1 VSRHIKC
8 TMKRTLLNST
18 LDKAP
23 EVVLEVPYRPS
34 VNEEAGGHSPACVD
48 SRAQPG
54 DPDASHTSNKTSK
67 LEVSAM
73 CLMTQHCIP
82 EPTQGKN
89 TLSGEEASSKVD
101 SGRSAIE
108 LAKSA
113 AKLSL
118 KIVKEVSDAFPP
130 LKFVAAG
137 LNLIVE
143 NADVCNS
150 LTFSLHSHRSCYRSI
165 YS

>member
-1 VSRHIKC
+1 MIYHR
-8 TMKRTLLNST
+8 
-18 LDKAP
+18 
-23 EVVLEVPYRPS
+23 VL
-34 VNEEAGGHSPACVD
+34 
-48 SRAQPG
+48 
-54 DPDASHTSNKTSK
+54 
-67 LEVSAM
+67 
-73 CLMTQHCIP
+73 
-82 EPTQGKN
+82 EPTQGQT
-89 TLSGEEASSKVD
+89 TLSGEEAPSKVD
-101 SGRSAIE
+101 SSQSAVE

-137 LNLIVE
+137 LDLIVE

-150 LTFSLHSHRSCYRSI
+150 LTFSLHSHSSRYHFK